1 MNLSKNASAYLPL
14 QPSQPLK
21 AIKNSNRFDYL
32 DGYRG
37 LLCLIVIMQHAQG
50 Y

>member
-1 MNLSKNASAYLPL
+1 MNLLNNTSAYSSLEASKPN
-14 QPSQPLK
+14 K
-21 AIKNSNRFDYL
+21 AIKNSVRFDYL